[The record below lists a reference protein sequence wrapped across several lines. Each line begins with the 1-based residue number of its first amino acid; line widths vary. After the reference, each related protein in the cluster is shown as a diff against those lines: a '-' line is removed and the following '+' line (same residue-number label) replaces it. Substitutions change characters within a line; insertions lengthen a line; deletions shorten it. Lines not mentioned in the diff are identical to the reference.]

1 MLSGVFR
8 GLFES
13 LLSEVFYAYRGCV
26 VGSQI
31 NIVVAHGFDIGF
43 LDEVSNLVEVG
54 VTVEPESG
62 ESAVV
67 VGIEGRA
74 CAGIALPGGSVLLAV
89 VDSAQRSLG
98 DADGT
103 GGFFEACQRKS
114 CSHAIIPVA
123 RGDDFFVI
131 RISGSEPMVLRT
143 VECGVAAV
151 FVFYGVPIRSRA

>member
-1 MLSGVFR
+1 MFR

-31 NIVVAHGFDIGF
+31 NIVAAHGFDIGF

-67 VGIEGRA
+67 VWIEGRA
-74 CAGIALPGGSVLLAV
+74 FAGIALPGGSVGFAV
-89 VDSAQRSLG
+89 VDSAQSSFG
-98 DADGT
+98 DADG
-103 GGFFEACQRKS
+103 
-114 CSHAIIPVA
+114 V
-123 RGDDFFVI
+123 
-131 RISGSEPMVLRT
+131 
-143 VECGVAAV
+143 
-151 FVFYGVPIRSRA
+151 